1 MTKKIFVAANPASG
15 DSEPDYE
22 TIARVFDEYD
32 VEWER
37 RETEEAGD
45 AKRFA
50 AEAVE
55 DGADVVVAYGGDGTV
70 AEVASALLG
79 TETAMAIF
87 PGGTANVVSM
97 ELSIPNDV
105 AEAAH
110 LACGRD
116 SQVIEMDVGK
126 VNDNYFLL
134 RVGMG
139 YEAQLIEGAE
149 RDEKN
154 RLGFAAYLISGVKNL
169 NQAEVSEYRIRMDG
183 EEATCRGIAC
193 IIANAGSLGIA
204 GLRLGRSISVRDGLL
219 DVVVIEEPSR
229 DALMELSERL
239 TQNQSESDPETM
251 QGISEALEGFYRHW
265 QGAEIEVEMEPL
277 QAVHYDGEPVD
288 SAPQPIRCKVLAG
301 QLRMIVPVDD

>member
-1 MTKKIFVAANPASG
+1 MTKKILVAVNPASG

-22 TIARVFDEYD
+22 TIARVFEEYD

-45 AKRFA
+45 AKQFA
-50 AEAVE
+50 TEAVE
-55 DGADVVVAYGGDGTV
+55 AEMDVVVAYGGDGTV

-97 ELSIPNDV
+97 ELGIPNDV

-110 LACGRD
+110 LACVRD
-116 SQVIEMDVGK
+116 SQVIKMDVGQ
-126 VNDNYFLL
+126 VNDDYFLL

-139 YEAQLIEGAE
+139 YEARLIKDAE
-149 RDEKN
+149 REEKD
-154 RLGFAAYLISGVKNL
+154 RFGFAAYLMSAVKNL
-169 NQAEVSEYRIRMDG
+169 TENDVAEYRIRVDG
-183 EEATCRGIAC
+183 EEVTCRGVAC

-204 GLRLGRSISVRDGLL
+204 GVRLGRSISVRDGLL
-219 DVVVIEEPSR
+219 DAVVIEAPSR
-229 DALMELSERL
+229 EALMELSQRI
-239 TQNQSESDPETM
+239 TRDQSESEQQTM
-251 QGISEALEGFYRHW
+251 QGIREALEGVYRHW

-288 SAPQPIRCKVLAG
+288 SASQPIRCKVLPG
-301 QLRMIVPVDD
+301 QLRMIVPDDE